1 MVLFWGWSKSWCNF
15 FEMEEV
21 QPYVES
27 WAGGG
32 PTAGPGGFSPS
43 CPANTDNRLQGKP
56 LHCAF
61 PPPPPKILVLW
72 SCEKPPPPSGTWPQ
86 TAVPLT
92 IIQGRTKVHRAGCRE
107 PGYTPHS
114 TSHIE
119 LPPLLQLS
127 DRFFP
132 YSAIG
137 TDAVLSLDEHTSLS
151 TSEVSTS
158 QPHGSG
164 QDAWWSLQSW

>member
-1 MVLFWGWSKSWCNF
+1 MWR
-15 FEMEEV
+15 
-21 QPYVES
+21 
-27 WAGGG
+27 AGLKPVPLRDQEGSA
-32 PTAGPGGFSPS
+32 PAALQTLMTDSRERPS
-43 CPANTDNRLQGKP
+43 TVP
-56 LHCAF
+56 LHLQ
-61 PPPPPKILVLW
+61 PPPQILVLW

-107 PGYTPHS
+107 LGYTPRG

-132 YSAIG
+132 YAAIG
-137 TDAVLSLDEHTSLS
+137 TDAVLSLDEHSSLS
-151 TSEVSTS
+151 TSEVSPS

-164 QDAWWSLQSW
+164 WDARWSLRGWQ